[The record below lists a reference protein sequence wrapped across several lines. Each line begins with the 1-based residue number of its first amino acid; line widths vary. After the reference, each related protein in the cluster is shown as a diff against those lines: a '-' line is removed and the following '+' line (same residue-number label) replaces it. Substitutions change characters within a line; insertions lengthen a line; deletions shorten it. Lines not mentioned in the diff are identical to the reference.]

1 MLRNMKVWH
10 QTEDLMK
17 NNISFICAE
26 ILLHVE
32 HVKKNLR
39 PDALTIISHA
49 IAPSLVQKLETEK
62 LQLALLHQNRKQDC
76 IFFMLQNASQF
87 VSQSHTDTV

>member
-10 QTEDLMK
+10 QTENLMK

-49 IAPSLVQKLETEK
+49 TSLV
-62 LQLALLHQNRKQDC
+62 
-76 IFFMLQNASQF
+76 
-87 VSQSHTDTV
+87 